1 MSCQDHVLTKEGSS
15 GIWQMANKNSSLQP
29 TLKDCWG
36 VPWGTWDGPA
46 RTRDWNIDST
56 RDGSRTETP
65 ARVDIPPHLELF
77 PSRRPHT
84 IFLSSVSIRLDG
96 STIEAF
102 RAEIDQQS
110 LHSTFIPGVQRDSGS
125 SSHPR
130 QQPKLLTVQAISK
143 NYQWKQFPVAAMKNY
158 YKLNGYNN
166 TNLLS
171 YSRDMTVSHEIRNTI
186 FPIL

>member
-1 MSCQDHVLTKEGSS
+1 MAAGQRPLQEWTSLHTWNSFLPGDHT
-15 GIWQMANKNSSLQP
+15 Q
-29 TLKDCWG
+29 
-36 VPWGTWDGPA
+36 
-46 RTRDWNIDST
+46 
-56 RDGSRTETP
+56 
-65 ARVDIPPHLELF
+65 
-77 PSRRPHT
+77 
-84 IFLSSVSIRLDG
+84 SSVSIRLDG

-125 SSHPR
+125 SSYPP

-143 NYQWKQFPVAAMKNY
+143 NYQWKQFPVAATKNY

-171 YSRDMTVSHEIRNTI
+171 YSRDMIVSHEIRNTI
-186 FPIL
+186 IPIL